1 MIHGDFLKLRT
12 KDWRDADVVF
22 MNSTCFDESLMGKVA
37 AIACKCPAL
46 MFLHVF
52 YLPWKPPRL
61 LLLQAK
67 VKHTNDDIT
76 INFTSL
82 FSRTQPA

>member
-37 AIACKCPAL
+37 VVAGERGYPLLRFSVLVVWFACAFMAINKD
-46 MFLHVF
+46 FHV
-52 YLPWKPPRL
+52 L
-61 LLLQAK
+61 LTLS
-67 VKHTNDDIT
+67 I
-76 INFTSL
+76 IS
-82 FSRTQPA
+82 FSVTQPA